1 MRLSSH
7 PRKRVFPYL
16 FVSLWD
22 IRTSAFQQIYI
33 TQFSSH
39 CSQEVSKLTNF
50 HSFVPRNSGVE
61 VTHVTNGCKGNKR
74 NVRIGHLRV
83 ETAIKRRSQMY

>member
-16 FVSLWD
+16 FVSLCD
-22 IRTSAFQQIYI
+22 IRTNAFQQIYI

-50 HSFVPRNSGVE
+50 HSFVPRNSGLE
-61 VTHVTNGCKGNKR
+61 VTHVTNRCKCNKR
-74 NVRIGHLRV
+74 DVTMGHLRV
-83 ETAIKRRSQMY
+83 EIAIKRRPQMY

>member
-16 FVSLWD
+16 SVSLCD
-22 IRTSAFQQIYI
+22 IRTNAFQQIYI
-33 TQFSSH
+33 MQVSSH

-50 HSFVPRNSGVE
+50 HSFVSRNSGLE
-61 VTHVTNGCKGNKR
+61 VTHVTNGCKCNKR
-74 NVRIGHLRV
+74 DVTMGHLRV
-83 ETAIKRRSQMY
+83 EIAIKRRPQMY